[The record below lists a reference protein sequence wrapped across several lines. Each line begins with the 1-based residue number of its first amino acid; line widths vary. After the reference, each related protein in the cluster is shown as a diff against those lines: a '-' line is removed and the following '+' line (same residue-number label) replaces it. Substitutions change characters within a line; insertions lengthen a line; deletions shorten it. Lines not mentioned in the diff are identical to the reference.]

1 MPNEEFDISG
11 VSAPPAEPGFRLERL
26 ELWNWGT
33 FHGEAQTLEP
43 RGGWALLVGD
53 NGSGK
58 STAIDALRTLLVP
71 PRILNYNDA
80 SGDGRRTGG
89 RDRTRRSYVRGAWA
103 SSSTIDSTTPT
114 TQHLREAGTLSA
126 VAAVFTD
133 AWRQVSVTL
142 AQVLWEHE
150 EQVRELYA
158 VTSGRRSLRNLMEGH
173 SNTGEIRRAARRNG
187 WHIEDSFAA
196 YAERM
201 RGLLHIPGDKAL
213 EVFNRAIGMKEV
225 SDIDA
230 FVRQFMLPSA
240 ETFAFIRD
248 TVQPHYRTL
257 LDCWAAIERAERQIA
272 LLAPVADRANRIRES
287 EARIDGWRQLQEL
300 AVPYFASRH
309 LVLLREHEIEI
320 STAIASAEAARDDV
334 AGRVAED
341 RRDRDL
347 VNAAIA
353 STDVGPRLQAIERE
367 LQQAEQARKHAH
379 QRRMRVEPAAQLLG
393 MVSSL
398 TDAARFVAAHL
409 VWEQRESAESIIA
422 SEAEELRAARRHD
435 QELALKVRIEKVD
448 ELESVERHRVNI
460 PREFLA
466 IRSRVSR
473 AVGVPPETMPFAGE
487 LIEVRSAYEDWIG
500 AIERLLRSF
509 GLSLLVP
516 EELYRPA
523 AEFINA
529 TPLGL
534 RLTFH
539 RVPTRSVT
547 PPNLSTDRVPGRLEF
562 RTDHALHLWVANE
575 LVRRFNHR
583 CCASIA
589 ELEAADRGLT
599 REGLVRE
606 GTRHVKDDLRSVD
619 DPSTRVLG
627 WSTDRKIAA
636 LRNQIVEAEKRAEA
650 EAKAASEASRTATLA
665 RDRANAAR
673 ELLAIAEFSEIDP
686 QRWSEDVMRLRSEQE
701 LLERSSH
708 ELRALQERLRE
719 IDAAI
724 SKGENDLRE
733 RHGELGRLRDRL
745 EVCRNRAQARE
756 RQLAD
761 IGGFDHDGLEV
772 AFAEV
777 NATLPTLTLDNA
789 DQVTHAAHQSLQGR
803 ISNDQRKVN
812 EAAEKMIAGM
822 SDFLSQFPEFRQT
835 LEVGRVYAESF
846 AAALQRIED
855 EDLPRHRERFEHY
868 LNENLVGDLL
878 MLNRRLE
885 EHEEAIEGRIEEI
898 NGALH
903 GIDYADDTY
912 VQLRLVSRLGHDAA
926 DFRRKLRDCFEHGI
940 APAPDERLRIFERVR
955 LLLEQFQRDPD
966 GTQRVTDVRNWFAA
980 GVRELRRADDVEVNY
995 YAATTGKSGGQKA
1008 KLAFTILASA
1018 LSAQYGLSTAPVDA
1032 PNFRLVVID
1041 EAFSRTDE
1049 SNSIRAMELFA
1060 RLGFQLLIVGP
1071 FDAKAKLAVP
1081 FVQTIHLA
1089 SNPAGNS
1096 SRLIAL
1102 TREQVE
1108 ATRLDEAQHGE
1119 TLAPDE
1125 VPSASPSGTIL

>member
-1 MPNEEFDISG
+1 MLNEEPEIIGDD
-11 VSAPPAEPGFRLERL
+11 VAPVEPGFRLEGL

-103 SSSTIDSTTPT
+103 SSSTVDSTAPT
-114 TQHLREAGTLSA
+114 TQYLREAGTLSA
-126 VAAVFTD
+126 IAAVFTD
-133 AWRQVSVTL
+133 ARQQVSATL

-158 VTSGRRSLRNLMEGH
+158 VAPGRRSLRELLGGH
-173 SNTGEIRRAARRNG
+173 TNSSEIRRAARRSG
-187 WHIEDSFAA
+187 WLVEDSFAA

-201 RGLLHIPGDKAL
+201 RSLLHIPGDKAL

-225 SDIDA
+225 SDIDS
-230 FVRQFMLPSA
+230 FVRQFMLPAA
-240 ETFAFIRD
+240 ETFPFIRD

-272 LLAPVADRANRIRES
+272 LLSPVAERGSRIEQG
-287 EARIDGWRQLQEL
+287 EQRIDAWRELQEL
-300 AVPYFASRH
+300 AVPFFASQH
-309 LVLLREHEIEI
+309 LALLRAHQVEL
-320 STAIASAEAARDDV
+320 STAVASAEAARAAVADRLTEHRRERDD
-334 AGRVAED
+334 
-341 RRDRDL
+341 

-353 STDVGPRLQAIERE
+353 STDVGPRLQSIDRE
-367 LQQAEQARKHAH
+367 LKHAEQARQNAQ
-379 QRRMRVEPAAQLLG
+379 QRRARVEPAADLLG
-393 MVSSL
+393 AMASL
-398 TDAARFVAAHL
+398 TDAASFVGAGPA
-409 VWEQRESAESIIA
+409 WEERERAESITA
-422 SEAEELRAARRHD
+422 SEAEELRAAKRHN
-435 QELALKVRIEKVD
+435 QELALAVRIEKTA

-466 IRSRVSR
+466 LRLRLSQV
-473 AVGVPPETMPFAGE
+473 ADVAPETMPFAGE
-487 LIEVRSAYEDWIG
+487 LIEVRSAYEDWTG
-500 AIERLLRSF
+500 AIERLLRGF

-516 EELYRPA
+516 ESLYRPA
-523 AEFINA
+523 AQFINSN
-529 TPLGL
+529 TLGL

-539 RVPTRSVT
+539 RVPSQLAT
-547 PPNLSTDRVPGRLEF
+547 PPSLSNDRVPGRLEF
-562 RTDHALHLWVANE
+562 RTDHPLYLWVASE

-583 CCASIA
+583 CCGSIA
-589 ELEAADRGLT
+589 ELEGVDRGLT

-606 GTRHVKDDLRSVD
+606 GTRHVKDDFRSVD
-619 DPSTRVLG
+619 DPSARILG

-636 LRNQIVEAEKRAEA
+636 LRRHIAEA
-650 EAKAASEASRTATLA
+650 DERALAEAAAAADAARTAVSA
-665 RDRANAAR
+665 RERAAAAR
-673 ELLAIAEFSEIDP
+673 ELLSIVEFSEIDP
-686 QRWSEDVMRLRSEQE
+686 QRWRAEVMRLRAEQQ

-708 ELRALQERLRE
+708 QLRSLQERLRE
-719 IDAAI
+719 IDTAI
-724 SKGENDLRE
+724 STGEDELRG
-733 RHGELGRLRDRL
+733 RDGDLGRLRDRL
-745 EVCRNRAQARE
+745 EACRLRAQDRE
-756 RQLAD
+756 RQLAEVAA
-761 IGGFDHDGLEV
+761 FDHDGLEA
-772 AFAEV
+772 AFAEIT
-777 NATLPTLTLDNA
+777 AALPPLTLDNA
-789 DQVTHAAHQSLQGR
+789 DQLTHAAHQSLQGR
-803 ISNDQRKVN
+803 MSNEQRRVN

-822 SDFLSQFPEFRQT
+822 SDFLGQFPEFRQT
-835 LEVGRVYAESF
+835 LEVGRAYAESF
-846 AAALQRIED
+846 TAALRRIEG

-885 EHEEAIEGRIEEI
+885 EHQEAIEGRIDEI
-898 NGALH
+898 NQALS

-912 VQLRLVSRLGHDAA
+912 VQLRLVSRLGQDAA
-926 DFRRKLRDCFEHGI
+926 DFRRSLRGCFEHGI

-966 GTQRVTDVRNWFAA
+966 GTQRITDVRTWFAA
-980 GVRELRRADDVEVNY
+980 GVRELRRADNVEVNY
-995 YAATTGKSGGQKA
+995 YAASTGKSGGQKA

-1018 LSAQYGLSTAPVDA
+1018 LSAQYGLSTAPADA

-1049 SNSIRAMELFA
+1049 SNSTRAMQLFA

-1081 FVQTIHLA
+1081 FVRTIHLA
-1089 SNPAGNS
+1089 SNPSGNS
-1096 SRLIAL
+1096 SRLVAL

-1108 ATRLDEAQHGE
+1108 A
-1119 TLAPDE
+1119 APDDNAPQAGASL
-1125 VPSASPSGTIL
+1125 PSIAPASSA

>member
-1 MPNEEFDISG
+1 MSNEEFESTDRH
-11 VSAPPAEPGFRLERL
+11 AESGFRLDRL

-33 FHGEAQTLEP
+33 FHGQAQTLEP
-43 RGGWALLVGD
+43 SGGWALLVGD

-80 SGDGRRTGG
+80 SGDGRRPGG

-103 SSSTIDSTTPT
+103 SSSTVDSTAPT

-126 VAAVFTD
+126 IAAVFTD
-133 AWRQVSVTL
+133 GRRQLSATL

-150 EQVRELYA
+150 EQVREVYA
-158 VTSGRRSLRNLMEGH
+158 VAPGRRSLSDLIEGH
-173 SNTGEIRRAARRNG
+173 ANTSEIRRAARRNG
-187 WHIEDSFAA
+187 WQVEDSFAA

-201 RGLLHIPGDKAL
+201 RSLLHIPGDKAL

-230 FVRQFMLPSA
+230 FVRQFMLPA
-240 ETFAFIRD
+240 ADTFSFIRD

-272 LLAPVADRANRIRES
+272 LLGPVAERGRRIGDGEQ
-287 EARIDGWRQLQEL
+287 RIEVWRQLQEL

-309 LVLLREHEIEI
+309 LALLRAHAIELA
-320 STAIASAEAARDDV
+320 TAVASAEAARATVASRLADHRRERDD
-334 AGRVAED
+334 
-341 RRDRDL
+341 

-353 STDVGPRLQAIERE
+353 QTDVGPRLQAIERE
-367 LQQAEQARKHAH
+367 LHHAEHARRNAQ
-379 QRRMRVEPAAQLLG
+379 QRRARVDPAAQLLG
-393 MVSSL
+393 TTSSL
-398 TDAARFVAAHL
+398 ADAAAFVGARAG
-409 VWEQRESAESIIA
+409 WEERERVESVAA
-422 SEAEELRAARRHD
+422 SEADELRAARRHA
-435 QELALKVRIEKVD
+435 QELALAVRVEKTA

-466 IRSRVSR
+466 VR
-473 AVGVPPETMPFAGE
+473 ARMAQVVGVTTEAMPFAGE
-487 LIEVRSAYEDWIG
+487 LIEVRNTYEDWTG
-500 AIERLLRSF
+500 AIERLLRGF

-516 EELYRPA
+516 EQLYRPA
-523 AEFINA
+523 AQFVNS
-529 TPLGL
+529 TLLGL

-539 RVPTRSVT
+539 RVPDQPVG
-547 PPNLSTDRVPGRLEF
+547 PPSLSNDRVPGRLEF
-562 RTDHALHLWVANE
+562 RTDHPLHLWVANE

-583 CCASIA
+583 CCASIV
-589 ELEAADRGLT
+589 ELEGVDRGLT
-599 REGLVRE
+599 REGLIRE
-606 GTRHVKDDLRSVD
+606 GTRHVKDDGRPVD
-619 DPSTRVLG
+619 DHTARILG

-636 LRNQIVEAEKRAEA
+636 LRHQIREAEQRALAEA
-650 EAKAASEASRTATLA
+650 NAAADAGRSASAA
-665 RDRANAAR
+665 RERASAAR
-673 ELLAIAEFSEIDP
+673 ELLGISDFIEIDP
-686 QRWSEDVMRLRSEQE
+686 EHWRAEVMRLRTEQD
-701 LLERSSH
+701 LLERSSN
-708 ELRALQERLRE
+708 ELRALQERLRS

-724 SKGENDLRE
+724 QAGEDDLRE
-733 RHGELGRLRDRL
+733 RDGELGRVRDRL
-745 EVCRNRAQARE
+745 EVCQRRTAERE

-761 IGGFDHDGLEV
+761 LSGFDHDGLEA
-772 AFAEV
+772 AFADIT
-777 NATLPTLTLDNA
+777 AGLPPLTLENA
-789 DQVTHAAHQSLQGR
+789 DQLTHSAHQSLQGR
-803 ISNDQRKVN
+803 ISNEQRRVN
-812 EAAEKMIAGM
+812 EAVEKMVAGM
-822 SDFLSQFPEFRQT
+822 SEFLGQFPDFRQT
-835 LEVGRVYAESF
+835 LEVGRAYADSF
-846 AAALQRIED
+846 ASVLHRIEE
-855 EDLPRHRERFEHY
+855 EDLPRHKERFEHY

-885 EHEEAIEGRIEEI
+885 EHQEAIEGRIEEI
-898 NGALH
+898 NEALR

-912 VQLRLVSRLGHDAA
+912 VQLRLVNRPGHEVAE
-926 DFRRKLRDCFEHGI
+926 FRRSLRDCFEHGI

-955 LLLEQFQRDPD
+955 LLLEQFQRDPE
-966 GTQRVTDVRNWFAA
+966 GTQRVTDVRTWCAA
-980 GVRELRRADDVEVNY
+980 GVRELRRSDDVEVNY

-1018 LSAQYGLSTAPVDA
+1018 LSAQYGLSTAPQDA

-1049 SNSIRAMELFA
+1049 SNSTRAMQLFSQ
-1060 RLGFQLLIVGP
+1060 LGFQLLIVGP

-1081 FVQTIHLA
+1081 FVRTIHLA

-1108 ATRLDEAQHGE
+1108 AGPEANGLQSE
-1119 TLAPDE
+1119 ALQSP
-1125 VPSASPSGTIL
+1125 PSPTSPA